1 MSLGKIAIRK
11 YGNANPS
18 PRNRKISI
26 EKVLDCTSAYPNA
39 APMNGAVQG
48 EATKTDK
55 TPVKN
60 EPDAPEV
67 LLKFSNFV
75 KLLPKS

>member
-1 MSLGKIAIRK
+1 MAMQIQVRG
-11 YGNANPS
+11 
-18 PRNRKISI
+18 I
-26 EKVLDCTSAYPNA
+26 EKSASKALDCTSAYPNA

-60 EPDAPEV
+60 EPDAPSIIK
-67 LLKFSNFV
+67 LLNLL
-75 KLLPKS
+75 LLPKSILAKG